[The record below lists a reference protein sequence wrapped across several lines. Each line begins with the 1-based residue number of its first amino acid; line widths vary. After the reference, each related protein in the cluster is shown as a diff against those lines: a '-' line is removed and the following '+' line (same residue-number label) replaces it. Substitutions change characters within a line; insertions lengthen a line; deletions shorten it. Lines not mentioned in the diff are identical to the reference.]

1 MTFHPELNHSECRR
15 KVALESA
22 VFLVVKE
29 NGFKFDAVILEVTPL
44 SEDEWMKK
52 M

>member
-1 MTFHPELNHSECRR
+1 MLKSAKLPKNIVLRRDVVQAFMPFNPELNSSECRK

-29 NGFKFDAVILEVTPL
+29 KVI
-44 SEDEWMKK
+44 
-52 M
+52 